1 MSIFCFLSPIC
12 NNFKY
17 FQLPLSVTSL
27 PILFFLSCHIS
38 TTHSFTPLQNFANS
52 KKYTLKQLIHTAPH
66 FDVTAIFHLTCL
78 FIFSLAGIL
87 NFSTR
92 HIGTIIFTLFYAPC
106 WVCLQAHSQA
116 SASSAADNLLSSVGL
131 VYYSVPKGH
140 SVLWVALIESCWIF
154 YQEENQ
160 QWAETRINFLSLN

>member
-1 MSIFCFLSPIC
+1 MWLFCFLPSTTIL
-12 NNFKY
+12 NYTFSST
-17 FQLPLSVTSL
+17 LPSHT
-27 PILFFLSCHIS
+27 FLSFLSYIHNTILLLFSAKFCK
-38 TTHSFTPLQNFANS
+38 QQ
-52 KKYTLKQLIHTAPH
+52 KYSLKQLIHKPPH
-66 FDVTAIFHLTCL
+66 SDVTAIFHLICL

-92 HIGTIIFTLFYAPC
+92 HIGTIIFTLFYAPR
-106 WVCLQAHSQA
+106 WVCLQAHSQT

-154 YQEENQ
+154 YQKENQ
-160 QWAETRINFLSLN
+160 QWAEERMNFLSLN